1 MFVYSMA
8 TRRNRRTRQTR
19 KGSGWFSQKAR
30 NAGLDPF
37 DWLGSSTSL
46 LAREIYAMLDD
57 HGIKRSRQADFDD
70 LMSYHLHVK
79 KGKLLRDLR
88 KLGMTDLQEY
98 DVVANIEFILSPGVE
113 KYETTTV

>member
-1 MFVYSMA
+1 MV
-8 TRRNRRTRQTR
+8 TRRKRTRPR

-37 DWLGSSTSL
+37 DWFGSSTSA

-88 KLGMTDLQEY
+88 KLGMSDLQEY
-98 DVVANIEFILSPGVE
+98 DVVANLEFILLHRAQQH
-113 KYETTTV
+113 ETTVI

>member
-1 MFVYSMA
+1 MV
-8 TRRNRRTRQTR
+8 TRRTKRKQTKRKGGDPFTRFVRRTT
-19 KGSGWFSQKAR
+19 GTNIFG
-30 NAGLDPF
+30 P
-37 DWLGSSTSL
+37 STSL